1 MSIFKV
7 SQKAEDDLLEIAYY
21 TDENWGKAQRDA
33 YLDEINKRFNEI
45 AHNPDWPTA
54 RDINVISKGCFITLI
69 NEHIIVY
76 KKNIYME

>member
-1 MSIFKV
+1 M
-7 SQKAEDDLLEIAYY
+7 
-21 TDENWGKAQRDA
+21 GKAQRDA

-76 KKNIYME
+76 KKYKYGVRIIRVLGQAMDIDRHL

>member
-1 MSIFKV
+1 
-7 SQKAEDDLLEIAYY
+7 L
-21 TDENWGKAQRDA
+21 GKAQRDA

-76 KKNIYME
+76 KKYKYGVRIIRVLGQAMHIDRHL

>member
-1 MSIFKV
+1 M
-7 SQKAEDDLLEIAYY
+7 
-21 TDENWGKAQRDA
+21 GKAQRDA

-76 KKNIYME
+76 KKYKYGVRIIRVLGQAMHIDRHL